1 MFFAGFSS
9 IRNYKFAVRIEASG
23 VAVPGFQ
30 KKKKSKENVV
40 ST

>member
-23 VAVPGFQ
+23 VAVPGFR
-30 KKKKSKENVV
+30 KITIKENVV